1 MGKQRNARGDKA
13 LGLDQPIDRRDFLN
27 SALLASGSLLLGS
40 RAPIDLM
47 AQSAEEDDWTGYGG
61 EGDYRNSNGNT
72 AAVMSEAH
80 QIRDRVFDAPPSSAT
95 DTGETFDCVV
105 VGGGLSGLAAAL
117 FFNRRTGPRLKC
129 LVLENHPVFGGEAK
143 RNEFMVDGHRLFA
156 QQGSTHFQIPHA
168 QGYLARFYE
177 SIGMDYRQFRYQ
189 TWGSSEREIPLSR
202 SPYQMLSIEPATY
215 GFYFGAK
222 FGRQPGFWLVDPW
235 GRKLEGAPFAP
246 KMRGELLKWHEAA
259 SQSTW
264 PPKLPFNYPGDEV
277 SRRYDSKSLEQVMM
291 EEDGLSQ
298 ETIRTFF
305 TQETAGGFGLGPDA
319 LSGYCKFAW
328 DAFYALDDTPATG
341 WQMFP
346 GGNAGMARLM
356 MKTLIPDS
364 IPGPRTMEAVTR
376 NPINFAALDRPESPA
391 RMRLNSTVVRV
402 EHEREPE
409 KSDFVWII
417 YTQRGNVYRLKARSV
432 VMAGGSWT
440 TKHIVRDL
448 PSTHRGAYEQFN
460 RSPYLVA
467 NIALRNWRCLYN
479 LGISGGRW
487 FEGIGGWTEVRK
499 AVTSGTDDPTIG
511 PDSPTVL
518 TLYVAFVYPG
528 LPAKEQGSK
537 GRAELL
543 GTSYR
548 EYERR
553 VREQFHDMFSRTGF
567 DAKRDIAAIVLNRW
581 GHAFLS
587 PQPGFFFGKEGKP
600 APREVLRGAP
610 FGRIAFSNS
619 DLSGTGDHRTAIT
632 ESDRAVDQLLDRVL
646 A

>member
-1 MGKQRNARGDKA
+1 
-13 LGLDQPIDRRDFLN
+13 
-27 SALLASGSLLLGS
+27 
-40 RAPIDLM
+40 
-47 AQSAEEDDWTGYGG
+47 
-61 EGDYRNSNGNT
+61 
-72 AAVMSEAH
+72 
-80 QIRDRVFDAPPSSAT
+80 
-95 DTGETFDCVV
+95 
-105 VGGGLSGLAAAL
+105 
-117 FFNRRTGPRLKC
+117 
-129 LVLENHPVFGGEAK
+129 
-143 RNEFMVDGHRLFA
+143 
-156 QQGSTHFQIPHA
+156 
-168 QGYLARFYE
+168 
-177 SIGMDYRQFRYQ
+177 
-189 TWGSSEREIPLSR
+189 
-202 SPYQMLSIEPATY
+202 
-215 GFYFGAK
+215 
-222 FGRQPGFWLVDPW
+222 
-235 GRKLEGAPFAP
+235 
-246 KMRGELLKWHEAA
+246 
-259 SQSTW
+259 
-264 PPKLPFNYPGDEV
+264 
-277 SRRYDSKSLEQVMM
+277 
-291 EEDGLSQ
+291 
-298 ETIRTFF
+298 
-305 TQETAGGFGLGPDA
+305 
-319 LSGYCKFAW
+319 
-328 DAFYALDDTPATG
+328 
-341 WQMFP
+341 
-346 GGNAGMARLM
+346 MARLM